1 MAITCGID
9 WAENHHDVALVDEA
23 GKLVAKRRISDNAE
37 GYRQLLQLLV
47 EAGDTAQ
54 DPIPVAIET
63 ARGLLISCLR
73 ATGRAVYSINPM
85 AVARYRERH
94 RVARAKSDHAD
105 AMALANILRTDADMH
120 RPLPAD
126 SELAQ
131 AIAVLARA
139 QQDATLWFLRYR
151 GTELDDGV
159 AVVGGSPAQT
169 QAKIDQYVTGESI
182 DGADVVI
189 WYAGHFRHDE
199 QNPQP
204 HQGHIV
210 GPELRPINW

>member
-1 MAITCGID
+1 MLAVRWYLRYGLSYRTPG
-9 WAENHHDVALVDEA
+9 VADGTADPYGV
-23 GKLVAKRRISDNAE
+23 SD
-37 GYRQLLQLLV
+37 
-47 EAGDTAQ
+47 
-54 DPIPVAIET
+54 
-63 ARGLLISCLR
+63 
-73 ATGRAVYSINPM
+73 
-85 AVARYRERH
+85 
-94 RVARAKSDHAD
+94 
-105 AMALANILRTDADMH
+105 
-120 RPLPAD
+120 
-126 SELAQ
+126 
-131 AIAVLARA
+131 
-139 QQDATLWFLRYR
+139 LWFLRYR